1 MKTIK
6 LAVIG
11 AGARGF
17 LSYMPYVQ
25 RFPREAEVV
34 AVAEPNDERR
44 TRIAD
49 ALNLTSEQLYSTW
62 EELLS
67 QPKLCDALLICTQ
80 DQMHYEPTIAAL
92 RKGYHVLLEKPM
104 SNSPMECVEMEKV
117 AREEGRLL
125 SICHVSRYTP
135 FWQKMK
141 QLITDGLIG
150 NVMSIQHNENVGYLH
165 HAHSF
170 VRGNWRNDTLS
181 SPMILAKSCHD
192 MDLIRWI
199 VDADCTRISSF
210 GSLGHFRIENAP
222 AGSADRCTDGCEVE
236 HACPYSALRFYMQD
250 IKSNPFAALIADPPT
265 EANRMKAIMEGPY
278 GKCVYRTDNNVVD
291 HQTVNMEFENGATV
305 IFSMC
310 GFTRDM
316 NRIVQVMGTKG
327 EIRGDLLSGR
337 IDLFEFSSG
346 TQSVIQ
352 TPIGESGHQGGDDGI
367 MRQFLSDLR
376 NGRFIDTLTSAEAS
390 LESHLMAFAAEESR
404 LRNGDVVD
412 MKLFRQSF
420 SSTTLHSTPQLAH
433 ES

>member
-34 AVAEPNDERR
+34 AVAEPNNERR
-44 TRIAD
+44 TRFAE
-49 ALNLTSEQLYSTW
+49 ALHLGPEQLYSSW

-67 QPKLCDALLICTQ
+67 QPKLCDAVLICTQ
-80 DQMHYEPTIAAL
+80 DQMHYQPTIAAL
-92 RKGYHVLLEKPM
+92 RAGYHVLLEKPM
-104 SNSPMECVEMEKV
+104 SNNPMECVDMERI

-141 QLITDGLIG
+141 QITHDGLIG
-150 NVMSIQHNENVGYLH
+150 DVISIQHNENVGYLH
-165 HAHSF
+165 YAHSF
-170 VRGNWRNDTLS
+170 VRGNWRNDALS

-199 VDADCTRISSF
+199 VDADCTKVSSF
-210 GSLGHFRIENAP
+210 GSLGHFHIDNAP
-222 AGSADRCTDGCEVE
+222 AGSTDRCTDGCEVE
-236 HACPYSALRFYMQD
+236 HTCPYSALRYYMQD
-250 IKSNPFAALIADPPT
+250 TELNPFAALIADPPSET
-265 EANRMKAIMEGPY
+265 NRMKAILEGPY

-316 NRIVQVMGTKG
+316 NRIVQIMGTKG
-327 EIRGDLLSGR
+327 EVRGDLLSGR

-352 TPIGESGHQGGDDGI
+352 TLTSNSGHQGGDDGI

-376 NGRFIDTLTSAEAS
+376 NGQYIDTLTSAEAS

-404 LRNGDVVD
+404 RKEGAVVD
-412 MKLFRQSF
+412 MKLFRQSL
-420 SSTTLHSTPQLAH
+420 SSTVLS
-433 ES
+433 ESR

>member
-25 RFPREAEVV
+25 RFPREVEVV
-34 AVAEPNDERR
+34 AVAEPNEERR
-44 TRIAD
+44 MRFAE

-62 EELLS
+62 EEFLNE
-67 QPKLCDALLICTQ
+67 PKLCDALLICTQ
-80 DQMHYEPTIAAL
+80 DQMHYEPTVAAL

-104 SNSPMECVEMEKV
+104 SNNPNECVEMEAI

-141 QLITDGLIG
+141 QLISDGSIG
-150 NVMSIQHNENVGYLH
+150 EVMSIQHNENVGYLH
-165 HAHSF
+165 YAHSF

-199 VDADCTRISSF
+199 VDADCTKVSSF
-210 GSLGHFRIENAP
+210 GSLSHFRIENAP
-222 AGSADRCTDGCEVE
+222 AGSTDRCTDGCEVE
-236 HACPYSALRFYMQD
+236 STCPYSALRFYMQD
-250 IKSNPFAALIADPPT
+250 IETNPFAALIADPPT
-265 EANRMKAIMEGPY
+265 EANRMNAILGGPY

-291 HQTVNMEFENGATV
+291 HQTVNMEFENGVTV
-305 IFSMC
+305 MFSMS

-327 EIRGDLLSGR
+327 EIRGDLLSST
-337 IDLFEFSSG
+337 IDLFEFSTG
-346 TQSVIQ
+346 MQTVTQI
-352 TPIGESGHQGGDDGI
+352 PISKSGHQGGDDGI
-367 MRQFLSDLR
+367 MRQFVSDLR
-376 NGRFIDTLTSAEAS
+376 NERYIDTLTSAQAS
-390 LESHLMAFAAEESR
+390 LESHLMAFAAEDSR
-404 LRNGDVVD
+404 LNGGAVVD

-420 SSTTLHSTPQLAH
+420 APASSPSSLTLDILH
-433 ES
+433 

>member
-25 RFPREAEVV
+25 RFPREVEVV
-34 AVAEPNDERR
+34 AVAEPNMDRR
-44 TRIAD
+44 TRFAE
-49 ALNLTSEQLYSTW
+49 ALNLSSEQLYSTW
-62 EELLS
+62 EELLNE
-67 QPKLCDALLICTQ
+67 PKLCDALLICTQ
-80 DQMHYEPTIAAL
+80 DQMHYEPTVAAL

-104 SNSPMECVEMEKV
+104 SNNPMECVQMENI

-141 QLITDGLIG
+141 QLIHDGAIG

-165 HAHSF
+165 YAHSF
-170 VRGNWRNDTLS
+170 VRGNWRNDTLA

-192 MDLIRWI
+192 MDLIRWL
-199 VDADCTRISSF
+199 VDADCTKVSSF
-210 GSLGHFRIENAP
+210 GSLSHFRIENAP
-222 AGSADRCTDGCEVE
+222 AGSTDRCTDGCEVE
-236 HACPYSALRFYMQD
+236 SVCPYSALRFYMQD
-250 IKSNPFAALIADPPT
+250 IEQNPFAALIADPPT
-265 EANRMKAIMEGPY
+265 ETNRMNAILGGPY

-291 HQTVNMEFENGATV
+291 HQIVNMEFENGVTV
-305 IFSMC
+305 MFSMS
-310 GFTRDM
+310 GFTRDI

-327 EIRGDLLSGR
+327 ELRGDLLSGR
-337 IDLFEFSSG
+337 IELFEFSTG

-352 TPIGESGHQGGDDGI
+352 IPISSSGHQGGDDGI

-376 NGRFIDTLTSAEAS
+376 SERYVDTLTSAQAS

-404 LRNGDVVD
+404 LGGGAVVD
-412 MKLFRQSF
+412 MRLFRQSLIA
-420 SSTTLHSTPQLAH
+420 SPPLHVET
-433 ES
+433 EV